1 MQDVYNYIP
10 KTNIVT
16 KVYKFATIPWLQYTS
31 LLHIMLFHVIKVSYF
46 YITTFRNMCAV
57 SCTAVL
63 CSSLMSCFPGTRTL
77 LRYFLNDFQVVP
89 VAPIIT
95 SNTFVM
101 FHICYII
108 IIITIIIIISSSSS
122 SNSSCGGG
130 GGNLPSVY

>member
-16 KVYKFATIPWLQYTS
+16 KAYKFATIPWLQSTS
-31 LLHIMLFHVIKVSYF
+31 LLHIKPFHVIKVSYF
-46 YITTFRNMCAV
+46 YINTFRNMCAV
-57 SCTAVL
+57 SCTAVF
-63 CSSLMSCFPGTRTL
+63 CSSLMSCFPGTHTY
-77 LRYFLNDFQVVP
+77 RYFLNDFQVVP

-108 IIITIIIIISSSSS
+108 IIITIIIISSSSSS

-130 GGNLPSVY
+130 NLPSIY